1 MMEPFVQKQYD
12 EYRANYVEKEVMS
25 EYDLRQRIID
35 DLSYVSK
42 MSVGEYTLYQKYLE
56 IQQRYPSQEMGTLF
70 GAEKQL
76 INEDHIKLINESKNN
91 IWFPEDPMD
100 FEKLEPEL
108 IYTDLD
114 KDRQSAGSWPEKWNC
129 IRTFTSTMKN
139 SSNIGRNLHYIV
151 RDKVSGKYLGV
162 ICITGDFIDLTPR
175 DDYIGWEREYKTNS
189 GKLNNSCI
197 GSTIVPLQPLGFNY
211 TGGKLLALLCLS
223 DDIQN
228 QWQENYGDKLVSV
241 TTTSLYG
248 KSKTGGL
255 SQYDRLKHW
264 KKMGYSQGSLSF
276 EMTKNTERAMLDYAE
291 HHFNERYFLLYVA
304 KRENGQ
310 TLKRDH
316 RNRMR
321 QFMYSQLKIPK
332 ELQKSDHQRG
342 IYYSTFY
349 NNSREFL
356 RGEIDESKLVKSF
369 DGSVEALTQLWKEKY
384 AAKRINNLMNAE
396 RQNLTETLFYDD
408 IIGMTW
414 EECKQKYLGD
424 VGR

>member
-1 MMEPFVQKQYD
+1 MNTRKIENTK
-12 EYRANYVEKEVMS
+12 
-25 EYDLRQRIID
+25 RI
-35 DLSYVSK
+35 V
-42 MSVGEYTLYQKYLE
+42 
-56 IQQRYPSQEMGTLF
+56 
-70 GAEKQL
+70 
-76 INEDHIKLINESKNN
+76 
-91 IWFPEDPMD
+91 
-100 FEKLEPEL
+100 
-108 IYTDLD
+108 
-114 KDRQSAGSWPEKWNC
+114 
-129 IRTFTSTMKN
+129 
-139 SSNIGRNLHYIV
+139 
-151 RDKVSGKYLGV
+151 
-162 ICITGDFIDLTPR
+162 
-175 DDYIGWEREYKTNS
+175 
-189 GKLNNSCI
+189 KLNNSAI
-197 GSTIVPLQPLGFNY
+197 GSSILPTQPLGFNY
-211 TGGKLLALLCLS
+211 TGGKLMALLCTA
-223 DDIQN
+223 DEIQK
-228 QWQENYGDKLVSV
+228 QWEENYGDKLVGM

>member
-1 MMEPFVQKQYD
+1 
-12 EYRANYVEKEVMS
+12 MS
-25 EYDLRQRIID
+25 KKRPLISIVTASGLLFATFDPSSEL
-35 DLSYVSK
+35 
-42 MSVGEYTLYQKYLE
+42 TLK
-56 IQQRYPSQEMGTLF
+56 
-70 GAEKQL
+70 
-76 INEDHIKLINESKNN
+76 
-91 IWFPEDPMD
+91 
-100 FEKLEPEL
+100 
-108 IYTDLD
+108 
-114 KDRQSAGSWPEKWNC
+114 
-129 IRTFTSTMKN
+129 
-139 SSNIGRNLHYIV
+139 GR
-151 RDKVSGKYLGV
+151 
-162 ICITGDFIDLTPR
+162 
-175 DDYIGWEREYKTNS
+175 
-189 GKLNNSCI
+189 
-197 GSTIVPLQPLGFNY
+197 
-211 TGGKLLALLCLS
+211 
-223 DDIQN
+223 
-228 QWQENYGDKLVSV
+228 
-241 TTTSLYG
+241 
-248 KSKTGGL
+248 
-255 SQYDRLKHW
+255 
-264 KKMGYSQGSLSF
+264 
-276 EMTKNTERAMLDYAE
+276 
-291 HHFNERYFLLYVA
+291 FLLYVA